1 MQCVSSLVV
10 IYSVVH
16 FKTNGSLEKRYKV
29 KPGQTS
35 ALLSQST
42 LEKELSFIEDLLNLF
57 FCYSQHDH
65 R

>member
-16 FKTNGSLEKRYKV
+16 FKTSGSLEKRYQV
-29 KPGQTS
+29 KPSQTS

-42 LEKELSFIEDLLNLF
+42 LEKEFVVLTFVLLLF
-57 FCYSQHDH
+57 TT
-65 R
+65 

>member
-10 IYSVVH
+10 IYYVVH
-16 FKTNGSLEKRYKV
+16 FKTNGSLEIRETV
-29 KPGQTS
+29 KPSQTS

-42 LEKELSFIEDLLNLF
+42 LEKSLSFIEDLLNLF